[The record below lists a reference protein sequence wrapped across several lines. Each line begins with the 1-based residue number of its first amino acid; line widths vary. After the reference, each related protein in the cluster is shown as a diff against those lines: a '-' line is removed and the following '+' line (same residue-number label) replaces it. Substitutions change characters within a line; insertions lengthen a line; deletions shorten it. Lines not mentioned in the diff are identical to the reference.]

1 MNNPLSS
8 YQAVCRPGT
17 GAGAFFTSIL
27 VWGVGIG
34 CFGAAFNNFLVETYD
49 VNGFDRGVLEF
60 LRETPGVL
68 LVAIFAAL
76 HRFSDWKVLR
86 FGTACSLIA
95 AMLLLVPVRW
105 AWAVAFIVVWA
116 LGEHLVMPVRQSLAL
131 SIAREGR
138 SGESL
143 GIVTGA
149 INAGTVVG
157 SILVAAIFYFGVRF
171 WADVSRR
178 ALYDATWV
186 LVALLLAASL
196 AVAASVKE
204 PGLAQRARP
213 SFYFRRKYSTFYI
226 LELFYGARKQV
237 FFTFGPFVLIR
248 VYGMD
253 TQHVAMLFAAAALFT
268 ALWGGR
274 LIGRLVDRWGYRN
287 VMIWDT
293 VVLFFVCLLYGFAK
307 DWFPS
312 RVAVA
317 VVCVNYVLDAVLSNA
332 SMATNLYART
342 LSDSQEELT
351 ATLSSGISVNHVVT
365 VFYALL
371 GGWIWDRFGPGV
383 LFATAAFMALANSA
397 FALTVPKPVRTV
409 EETVAKG

>member
-1 MNNPLSS
+1 MTNPLSS
-8 YQAVCRPGT
+8 YQAVCRPES
-17 GAGAFFTSIL
+17 GAGAFFMSIL

-49 VNGFDRGVLEF
+49 ITGFDRGVLEF

-86 FGTACSLIA
+86 FGTACSLVA

-131 SIAREGR
+131 SIAKEGK

-149 INAGTVVG
+149 INAGTVAG

-253 TQHVAMLFAAAALFT
+253 TQHVAMLFAAAA
-268 ALWGGR
+268 
-274 LIGRLVDRWGYRN
+274 
-287 VMIWDT
+287 
-293 VVLFFVCLLYGFAK
+293 
-307 DWFPS
+307 
-312 RVAVA
+312 
-317 VVCVNYVLDAVLSNA
+317 
-332 SMATNLYART
+332 
-342 LSDSQEELT
+342 
-351 ATLSSGISVNHVVT
+351 
-365 VFYALL
+365 
-371 GGWIWDRFGPGV
+371 
-383 LFATAAFMALANSA
+383 
-397 FALTVPKPVRTV
+397 
-409 EETVAKG
+409 